1 MKSIKRY
8 SNIVIAATI
17 LMVGMNSLAQAADDK
32 KAEAIVK
39 YRQAVMKSQAGHMAA
54 AAAIIM
60 GKVDFKNQLTD
71 HVKALEATT
80 KDIDSLFPKGSDV
93 GKTKALK
100 EVWTKSDE
108 FRKRAK
114 DAQDKSAALAQV
126 VAAGETQNYGPRF
139 KELADA
145 CKACHKDFRKKE
157 KH

>member
-1 MKSIKRY
+1 MKSIQRY
-8 SNIVIAATI
+8 SRIIFSAAA
-17 LMVGMNSLAQAADDK
+17 LLVGMSCAAHA
-32 KAEAIVK
+32 AESKEEDIVK
-39 YRQAVMKSQAGHMAA
+39 YRESVMKSQAGHMGA

-60 GKVDFKNQLTD
+60 GKVDFKDQLSA

-100 EVWTKSDE
+100 EVWTKPDE

-114 DAQDKSAALAQV
+114 DAQDKAAALAQA
-126 VAAGETQNYGPRF
+126 VAAGDTQNYGPRF
-139 KELADA
+139 KDLADA

-157 KH
+157 EKH